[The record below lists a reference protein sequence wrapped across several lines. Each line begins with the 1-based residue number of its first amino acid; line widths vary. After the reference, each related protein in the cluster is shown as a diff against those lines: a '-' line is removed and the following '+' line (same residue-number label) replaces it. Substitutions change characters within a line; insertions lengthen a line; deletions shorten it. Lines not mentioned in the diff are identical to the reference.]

1 MILPFGEGSHAP
13 VTAEDIARVVAGI
26 LDDPEPHAG
35 QCYVITGPKN
45 MKPAEMAEVLAEVLG
60 KPVTYVNLPIE
71 EWRTILVE
79 KVGFPEPLVAHLAAV
94 AQDYQDGVFTGVTD
108 VVERIGGR
116 PPQSLADFVRAN
128 EREFH

>member
-1 MILPFGEGSHAP
+1 
-13 VTAEDIARVVAGI
+13 
-26 LDDPEPHAG
+26 
-35 QCYVITGPKN
+35 

-71 EWRTILVE
+71 EWRTLLLE

-94 AQDYQDGVFTGVTD
+94 AQDYQDGVFAGVTD
-108 VVERIGGR
+108 VVERIGGQ

-128 EREFH
+128 ERAFH